1 MSRILIIEDEI
12 AIADLERDYLELSDF
27 EVEVEHDG
35 TAGLELALNEE
46 WDLIARS
53 HASRNGWLR
62 DLPECP
68 FGEECS
74 HYYGI
79 CP

>member
-35 TAGLELALNEE
+35 TAGLELALK
-46 WDLIARS
+46 
-53 HASRNGWLR
+53 
-62 DLPECP
+62 
-68 FGEECS
+68 
-74 HYYGI
+74 
-79 CP
+79 